1 MKSVDAMLKEL
12 YSIDYKNNY
21 EISFFCGRWR
31 IKNKKTCEGID
42 TDAGF
47 SKAKK
52 WMEKDIKKTGGN
64 KDGKGN

>member
-1 MKSVDAMLKEL
+1 MLKEL
-12 YSIDYKNNY
+12 YSIDRKNNY

-31 IKNKKTCEGID
+31 IRNKKTREGID

-52 WMEKDIKKTGGN
+52 WLIKDIERECYDFSN
-64 KDGKGN
+64 YH